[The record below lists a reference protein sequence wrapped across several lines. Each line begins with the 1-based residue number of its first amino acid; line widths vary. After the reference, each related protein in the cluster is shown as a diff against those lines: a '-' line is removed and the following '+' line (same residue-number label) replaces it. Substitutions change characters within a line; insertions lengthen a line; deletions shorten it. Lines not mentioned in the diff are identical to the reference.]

1 MVKIN
6 VKYEEQT
13 EFWLDSQ
20 TSVDIAALARDINII
35 LANKLLLL
43 QLATAAEG
51 LMEAAAL
58 LSVKETTNQVIVFSN
73 KPLLLQLATA
83 AEDLMEAAA
92 LLIKEETTNQVAAF
106 SYRGGN
112 NQSGGRIFLPWRNQ
126 PIRWQFFTY
135 QGGNDQSG
143 SLIFFPCRKRPI
155 RWTHFRTKSG
165 GLSGSLSSN
174 QNNYLF

>member
-106 SYRGGN
+106 SYRGGIN
-112 NQSGGRIFLPWRNQ
+112 QSGGCFLLTKEETTNQVALFSFRVGNDQSGGRILELSQ
-126 PIRWQFFTY
+126 EAY
-135 QGGNDQSG
+135 QVLYPQIKTITF
-143 SLIFFPCRKRPI
+143 LIF
-155 RWTHFRTKSG
+155 
-165 GLSGSLSSN
+165 
-174 QNNYLF
+174 

>member
-20 TSVDIAALARDINII
+20 TSVDIAVLARDINII

-73 KPLLLQLATA
+73 KPLHLQLATA

-106 SYRGGN
+106 SYRGGIN
-112 NQSGGRIFLPWRNQ
+112 QSGGCFLLTKEETTNQVALFSFRVGNDQSGGRIL
-126 PIRWQFFTY
+126 
-135 QGGNDQSG
+135 
-143 SLIFFPCRKRPI
+143 
-155 RWTHFRTKSG
+155 
-165 GLSGSLSSN
+165 
-174 QNNYLF
+174 